1 MKTITIQN
9 LRRAAL
15 LGVTVAGLVVS
26 TAACGSKKESS
37 KEADA
42 TALLEK
48 LLDAAQSGN
57 DDLVRE
63 LIDRADPQ
71 VIGEIAPEIG
81 FIAPEITIPE
91 SAPAAPQNGDVANGD
106 AVNADAA
113 PEAGAESA
121 PEAGTVAPQDD
132 AAVAAEDDDHNDLPN
147 AGGGFDLGGLDL
159 GNLFPA
165 GPDFTDLGGAVD
177 PTPNLDV
184 IGALRTAA
192 PTVQSVSFSGFPGVV
207 RTTVRVLEGGVGAND
222 IVSVKVIYTVA
233 GDKRVE
239 TATRSADTSET
250 ASRWS
255 VIVNTVDNAPIT
267 IVVTDVYGNETV
279 HNVRVD
285 VGIL

>member
-26 TAACGSKKESS
+26 TAACGSKNGSS
-37 KEADA
+37 KEVDA

-48 LLDAAQSGN
+48 LLDASQSGN

-71 VIGEIAPEIG
+71 VIGEIAPEI
-81 FIAPEITIPE
+81 TIPE
-91 SAPAAPQNGDVANGD
+91 SAPTAPQNGDVANGD
-106 AVNADAA
+106 AANADAA

-159 GNLFPA
+159 GNLLPA

-177 PTPNLDV
+177 PTPSLDV

-267 IVVTDVYGNETV
+267 IVVTDVYGNEAV

>member
-1 MKTITIQN
+1 MKTIKIQN

-26 TAACGSKKESS
+26 TAACGSKNESS

-63 LIDRADPQ
+63 LIDHADPQ
-71 VIGEIAPEIG
+71 VVGEIAPEIG
-81 FIAPEITIPE
+81 FIAPAITIPE
-91 SAPAAPQNGDVANGD
+91 AAPAAPATDEVAIAED
-106 AVNADAA
+106 AAPEADAASA
-113 PEAGAESA
+113 PEAGAE
-121 PEAGTVAPQDD
+121 APQDD
-132 AAVAAEDDDHNDLPN
+132 VNVAAEDDDHNDLPN
-147 AGGGFDLGGLDL
+147 AGGGFDLGGVDL

-192 PTVQSVSFSGFPGVV
+192 PAVQGVSFSGFPGAV
-207 RTTVRVLEGGVGAND
+207 RTTVRVLEGGLGAND

-239 TATRSADTSET
+239 TATRSADTSAT
-250 ASRWS
+250 TSRWS
-255 VIVNTVDNAPIT
+255 VIVNAVDNAPIT

-279 HNVRVD
+279 HNARVD
-285 VGIL
+285 VSLL